1 MIIGNDITVL
11 GEDESGTEDLKSK
24 IAEMKERYGTNCLI
38 MNSPK
43 VDAASSEIR
52 KMVLEGMD
60 VSEYVGKEVSDYIKQ
75 KKLYVTV

>member
-1 MIIGNDITVL
+1 MCTLLVACR
-11 GEDESGTEDLKSK
+11 DESGIEDLKAK
-24 IAEMKERYGTNCLI
+24 IAEMKERYGTKCLI

-60 VSEYVGKEVSDYIKQ
+60 VSNYVGKEVSDYIQQ
-75 KKLYVTV
+75 KKLYVTI

>member
-1 MIIGNDITVL
+1 
-11 GEDESGTEDLKSK
+11 
-24 IAEMKERYGTNCLI
+24 MKKRYGTKCLI

-60 VSEYVGKEVSDYIKQ
+60 VSNYVGKEVSDYIQQ
-75 KKLYVTV
+75 KKLYVTD